1 MLHILLL
8 EDDSAD
14 SELIRATL
22 KNGGINCELKQI
34 ETRNDF
40 LAELQSCN
48 WDLILSDYLL
58 PQFDG
63 FSALKIA
70 QETCPDIPFILVS
83 GLLGE
88 ERAIEALKD
97 GATDY
102 VLKQRLERLL
112 PSVLRAIRDSQ
123 ERQELKRTEESLRQT
138 DDMLRAVVDASP
150 VAIITLSSDYQV
162 LTWNKTAEE
171 IYGWK
176 AFEILHQPLPIV
188 PEKSQNAFRGCVE
201 RVLQNQTLKNLE
213 FRHRRKDNSEVDI
226 NISLAPIHDCQG
238 DSCCFIMT
246 AVDITLSKQV
256 EAERR
261 VLLQGERKARTDAEN
276 ASRIKDE
283 FLAIVSHELRTPLN
297 AILGWTKLISSGRIK
312 QDRIEQALEVID
324 RNASLQAQLIE
335 DLLDIS
341 RIIRGKIHLESN
353 SVDLNKVIR
362 DTVET
367 LGLAS
372 EAKSI
377 SVALNLDENIRN
389 LAGDSNRLSQIIW
402 NLLSNAI
409 KFTPEGGS
417 VEISLEELNSTI
429 QIRVSDTGIGISS
442 DFLASIFEYF
452 RQVDSSTT
460 RSKGGLGLGLAIT
473 RHLVEAHGG
482 TITAE
487 SPGEQQGST
496 FTVLFPV
503 KSSHITSDKFLEP
516 DEKTDNQLYGI
527 KALVVDDEPDAR
539 ELLAFILEQQG
550 AEIELAGSVKEA
562 LSKLNNFV
570 PDILISDIGMPEEDG
585 ISLIK
590 KIRRLPYNQGG
601 DMAAIALTAF
611 AAEEHRKQS
620 LDAGF
625 QIHLTKPVDT
635 DDLIE
640 AVINLTS
647 Q

>member
-63 FSALKIA
+63 ISALKIA

-83 GLLGE
+83 GVLGE

-238 DSCCFIMT
+238 DS
-246 AVDITLSKQV
+246 
-256 EAERR
+256 
-261 VLLQGERKARTDAEN
+261 
-276 ASRIKDE
+276 
-283 FLAIVSHELRTPLN
+283 
-297 AILGWTKLISSGRIK
+297 
-312 QDRIEQALEVID
+312 
-324 RNASLQAQLIE
+324 
-335 DLLDIS
+335 
-341 RIIRGKIHLESN
+341 
-353 SVDLNKVIR
+353 
-362 DTVET
+362 
-367 LGLAS
+367 
-372 EAKSI
+372 
-377 SVALNLDENIRN
+377 
-389 LAGDSNRLSQIIW
+389 
-402 NLLSNAI
+402 
-409 KFTPEGGS
+409 
-417 VEISLEELNSTI
+417 
-429 QIRVSDTGIGISS
+429 
-442 DFLASIFEYF
+442 
-452 RQVDSSTT
+452 
-460 RSKGGLGLGLAIT
+460 
-473 RHLVEAHGG
+473 
-482 TITAE
+482 
-487 SPGEQQGST
+487 
-496 FTVLFPV
+496 
-503 KSSHITSDKFLEP
+503 
-516 DEKTDNQLYGI
+516 
-527 KALVVDDEPDAR
+527 
-539 ELLAFILEQQG
+539 
-550 AEIELAGSVKEA
+550 
-562 LSKLNNFV
+562 
-570 PDILISDIGMPEEDG
+570 
-585 ISLIK
+585 
-590 KIRRLPYNQGG
+590 
-601 DMAAIALTAF
+601 
-611 AAEEHRKQS
+611 
-620 LDAGF
+620 
-625 QIHLTKPVDT
+625 
-635 DDLIE
+635 
-640 AVINLTS
+640 
-647 Q
+647 